1 MRAETGTK
9 TVDTAELLNALI
21 AFKNGDFSVRLPA
34 DRTGVGGKVYD
45 ALNEIFGQN
54 EQMAQE
60 FARISNAVGKEG
72 KITQRAGR
80 IAKGG
85 YAACVES
92 MNSLIS
98 DLVQPS
104 TEVARVIGAVA
115 KGDLTQKMAL
125 EVEGRSLKGEFL
137 HTARVVNTMVDQLNS
152 FASEVTRV
160 AKEVGTEGKLG
171 G

>member
-1 MRAETGTK
+1 MRLRKSDRVSLAPIEDRISSKGPNCMRAETGTK

-45 ALNEIFGQN
+45 ALNEIFEQN
-54 EQMAQE
+54 EQMTEE
-60 FARISNAVGKEG
+60 FARISKEG
-72 KITQRAGR
+72 RITQRAGS

-92 MNSLIS
+92 VNSLIT

-125 EVEGRSLKGEFL
+125 
-137 HTARVVNTMVDQLNS
+137 
-152 FASEVTRV
+152 
-160 AKEVGTEGKLG
+160 
-171 G
+171 